1 MKKKTLLAIVAVCS
15 MSMSMPAA
23 ALAAETEVAGETDA
37 AAEDKAT
44 DDSSAAAN
52 DDASADTAAGLSDD
66 IYDFQM
72 EISGDLY
79 QFPMTYAD
87 FTALGWTL
95 NDTEDPEMMI
105 TSNSYGMVY
114 FTKGDLSICADV
126 INLGVNEAAMTDCL
140 VGGITIDEGS
150 SGLDLVPLGIKLAKG
165 ITMGQSNLDDIKAA
179 YGDPTDTYEG
189 DLYTK
194 LAYQKDFY
202 QQAEFYVFKEDNTL
216 REVSLRNFSEPEG
229 FDKGGVSGET
239 PAIVTDY
246 TVPDKLGSDM
256 LDPVVEFC
264 GDLYQL
270 PCPVTALQANGW
282 ELQEVAHEDF
292 VAGGSM
298 GFIDMM
304 RNNQKV
310 NFSVYN
316 FTKNA
321 VTIENCFVTDLK
333 AASYDAESIT
343 IKTSGDIT
351 LGAEKA
357 DLIAAAE
364 AKGYAYS
371 DEESYLTIYK
381 DENDKLKTR
390 IEFWF
395 NKDESETAVASIT
408 YHNEK
413 LGE

>member
-1 MKKKTLLAIVAVCS
+1 MKKKTMLALAAACCLS
-15 MSMSMPAA
+15 MTIPAA
-23 ALAAETEVAGETDA
+23 VSAAETEAADDTVTAGD
-37 AAEDKAT
+37 
-44 DDSSAAAN
+44 
-52 DDASADTAAGLSDD
+52 GLSDD

-114 FTKGDLSICADV
+114 FTKGDLSIHADV

-165 ITMGQSNLDDIKAA
+165 ITMGESNLDDIKAA

-264 GDLYQL
+264 GDLYRL

-282 ELQEVAHEDF
+282 ELKEVAHQDF

-310 NFSVYN
+310 NFPVYN
-316 FTKNA
+316 LTKNA
-321 VTIENCFVTDLK
+321 VTIENCFVTELQ
-333 AASYDAESIT
+333 AATYDAETIT
-343 IKTSGDIT
+343 IKASGDIT

-364 AKGYAYS
+364 AKGYLYTD
-371 DEESYLTIYK
+371 DENYLTIYK
-381 DENDKLKTR
+381 DESHKLDTR

-395 NKDESETAVASIT
+395 NKDESETSAASIT
-408 YHNEK
+408 YRNAILAE
-413 LGE
+413 